1 LFLRRNKMLWTSQD
15 LLLAPIEKQFSFNVN
30 LILKV
35 TNGLPEIWISFI
47 SELNFFHFRSGQSG
61 VHGLSPAAVQHHQS
75 EDSHAHSQWSVKRNS
90 AFSCSD
96 VWFFYFLVKFLLSF
110 IVKS

>member
-1 LFLRRNKMLWTSQD
+1 LFWRRNKMLWTSQG

-35 TNGLPEIWISFI
+35 TNRHSEKLMNFI
-47 SELNFFHFRSGQSG
+47 SELNFFLFRSGQSG

-75 EDSHAHSQWSVKRNS
+75 EDSHAHSQWSVKRN
-90 AFSCSD
+90 
-96 VWFFYFLVKFLLSF
+96 
-110 IVKS
+110 